1 MALDKNSNSFTFAFA
16 AVLVIVVGTI
26 LATLAV
32 VLKAPQQANLKQE
45 KMKAILMATGVMTS
59 DEDMSLAPALFEKT
73 ITKRLVVSGI
83 DGSIKSEN
91 SGVIDG
97 ANKKDAF
104 NIELQKVYAAKVKPI
119 KSKYK
124 KDPATMVAKI
134 KELDL
139 NWPIY
144 VAEVNGEVSYIIP
157 MEGTGLWGPI
167 WGYVTL
173 AGDLNT
179 IKGVTLAHKGET
191 PGLGAEI
198 STTKFQDQYLGKTIY
213 EGDQYVSISVLKGGG
228 GKGNPHAI
236 DGITGGTITSV
247 AVGEMFYRSLD
258 LYVPYFNTV
267 KAN

>member
-1 MALDKNSNSFTFAFA
+1 MALDKNSNGFTFGFS
-16 AVLVIVVGTI
+16 AVLVIIVGTI

-32 VLKAPQQANLKQE
+32 VLKEPQQANLKQE
-45 KMKAILMATGVMTS
+45 KMKAILMATGVMTADAS
-59 DEDMSLAPALFEKT
+59 MADAPALFEKT
-73 ITKRLVVSGI
+73 ITKRLVVRGT

-91 SGVIDG
+91 SGVIDAG
-97 ANKKDAF
+97 DKKDAF
-104 NIELQKVYAAKVKPI
+104 NIDLQKIYAAKVKPI
-119 KSKYK
+119 KAKYK
-124 KDPATMVAKI
+124 KDPATMVEKI

-139 NWPIY
+139 DWPLY
-144 VAEVNGEVSYIIP
+144 VATVNGETVYVIP

-173 AGDLNT
+173 ASDMNT

-198 STTKFQDQYLGKTIY
+198 ATPKFQTQFEGKTIN
-213 EGDQYVSISVLKGGG
+213 EGGQYVSIDVKKGGG
-228 GKGNPHAI
+228 TKGNPHAV

-267 KAN
+267 K

>member
-1 MALDKNSNSFTFAFA
+1 MALDKNSNGFTFGFS

-32 VLKAPQQANLKQE
+32 VLKAPQEANLRQE
-45 KMKAILMATGVMTS
+45 KMKAILMATGVMA
-59 DEDMSLAPALFEKT
+59 EDDDMADAPAIFEQVIK
-73 ITKRLVVSGI
+73 KRLVVSAK

-91 SGVIDG
+91 SGVIGKDK
-97 ANKKDAF
+97 ADAF
-104 NIELQKVYAAKVKPI
+104 NVELQKIYSAKVKPI
-119 KSKYK
+119 KSKFK

-139 NWPIY
+139 EWPLY
-144 VAEVNGEVSYIIP
+144 VAEVEGKTLYVVP

-167 WGYVTL
+167 WGYVTFES
-173 AGDLNT
+173 DLNT

-198 STTKFQDQYLGKTIY
+198 SASRFQNQYVGKTIF
-213 EGDQYVSISVLKGGG
+213 EGDKYVSIKVLKGGG
-228 GKGNPHAI
+228 GRDNPHAI

-247 AVGEMFYRSLD
+247 GVGEMFYRSLD
-258 LYVPYFNTV
+258 LYVPYFNTL
-267 KAN
+267 K

>member
-1 MALDKNSNSFTFAFA
+1 MALDKNSNGFTFGFA

-32 VLKAPQQANLKQE
+32 VLKEPQQANLKQE
-45 KMKAILMATGVMTS
+45 KMKAILMATGVMTA
-59 DEDMSLAPALFEKT
+59 DDNMADAPALFEKT
-73 ITKRLVVSGI
+73 ISKRLVVSGI

-91 SGVIDG
+91 SGPID
-97 ANKKDAF
+97 ASNKKDAF
-104 NIELQKVYAAKVKPI
+104 NIALQKVYSAKVKPL
-119 KSKYK
+119 KAKYK
-124 KDPATMVAKI
+124 KDPATMIAKI

-139 NWPIY
+139 DWPLY
-144 VAEVNGEVSYIIP
+144 VATVNGETVYIVP

-198 STTKFQDQYLGKTIY
+198 ATPKFQSQYEGKTIY
-213 EGDQYVSISVLKGGG
+213 DGDQYVSIDVLKGGG
-228 GKGNPHAI
+228 GKDNPHAI

-267 KAN
+267 K

>member
-1 MALDKNSNSFTFAFA
+1 MALDKNSNGFTFGFS

-32 VLKAPQQANLKQE
+32 VLKEPQQANLKQE
-45 KMKAILMATGVMTS
+45 KMKAILMATGVMS
-59 DEDMSLAPALFEKT
+59 EDDDMADAPAIFEKT
-73 ITKRLVVSGI
+73 IIKRLVVSGT
-83 DGSIKSEN
+83 DGTIKSEN
-91 SGVIDG
+91 SGAIDAG
-97 ANKKDAF
+97 NKEDAF
-104 NIELQKVYAAKVKPI
+104 NIALQKEYAANVKPI

-124 KDPATMVAKI
+124 KDPKTMIAKI

-139 NWPIY
+139 DWPLY
-144 VAEVNGEVSYIIP
+144 VADVNGETLYIIP

-198 STTKFQDQYLGKTIY
+198 STPKFQDQYTGKTIFD
-213 EGDQYVSISVLKGGG
+213 GDKYVSIEVLKGGG
-228 GKGNPHAI
+228 ARENPHAV

-247 AVGEMFYRSLD
+247 GVGEMFYRSLD

-267 KAN
+267 K

>member
-1 MALDKNSNSFTFAFA
+1 MALDKNSNGFTFGFS

-32 VLKAPQQANLKQE
+32 VLKEPQQANLRQE
-45 KMKAILMATGVMTS
+45 KMKSILMATGVMNA
-59 DEDMSLAPALFEKT
+59 DDDMADAPALFVKT
-73 ITKRLVVSGI
+73 ITKRLVVSSI
-83 DGSIKSEN
+83 DGSIKSEE

-97 ANKKDAF
+97 ANKQDAF
-104 NIELQKVYAAKVKPI
+104 NITLQKIYAAKVKPL

-124 KDPATMVAKI
+124 KDPATMIAEI
-134 KELDL
+134 KKLDL
-139 NWPIY
+139 DWPIY
-144 VAEVNGEVSYIIP
+144 VANVDGQTLYVIP

-173 AGDLNT
+173 ESDMNT
-179 IKGVTLAHKGET
+179 IKGVTLDHKGET

-198 STTKFQDQYLGKTIY
+198 SAARFQNQYKGKTIFD
-213 EGDQYVSISVLKGGG
+213 GGKYVSIKVLKGGG
-228 GKGNPHAI
+228 GRDNPHAI

-247 AVGEMFYRSLD
+247 GVGEMFFRSLN

-267 KAN
+267 K

>member
-1 MALDKNSNSFTFAFA
+1 MALDKNSNGFTFGFA

-32 VLKAPQQANLKQE
+32 VLKEPQQANLKQE
-45 KMKAILMATGVMTS
+45 KMKSILMATGVMTA
-59 DEDMSLAPALFEKT
+59 DDDMADAPALFEKV
-73 ITKRLVVSGI
+73 IVQRLVVSSI

-91 SGVIDG
+91 SGSID
-97 ANKKDAF
+97 ASDKNDAF
-104 NIELQKVYAAKVKPI
+104 NIALQKTYSAKVKPI
-119 KSKYK
+119 KSKFK
-124 KDPATMVAKI
+124 KDPATMIAKI

-139 NWPIY
+139 DWPIY
-144 VAEVNGEVSYIIP
+144 VADVDGEKLYIIP

-173 AGDLNT
+173 SGDMNT

-198 STTKFQDQYLGKTIY
+198 ATPKFQDQYLGKTIY
-213 EGDQYVSISVLKGGG
+213 EGETYVSINVLKGGG
-228 GKGNPHAI
+228 AKGNPHAV

-258 LYVPYFNTV
+258 LYVPYFKTV
-267 KAN
+267 K

>member
-1 MALDKNSNSFTFAFA
+1 MALDKNSNGFTFGFS

-32 VLKAPQQANLKQE
+32 VLKEPQQANLKQE
-45 KMKAILMATGVMTS
+45 KMKAILMATGVMTA
-59 DEDMSLAPALFEKT
+59 DDNMADAPALFEKI
-73 ITKRLVVSGI
+73 ITKRLVVSSI
-83 DGSIKSEN
+83 DGSIKSED
-91 SGVIDG
+91 SGAID
-97 ANKKDAF
+97 ATNKKDAF
-104 NIELQKVYAAKVKPI
+104 NIALQKVYSAKVKPI
-119 KSKYK
+119 KAKYK
-124 KDPATMVAKI
+124 KDPATMIAKI

-139 NWPIY
+139 DWPLY
-144 VAEVNGEVSYIIP
+144 VADVNGEISYIIP

-173 AGDLNT
+173 SGDLNT

-198 STTKFQDQYLGKTIY
+198 ATPKFQGQYLGKTIY
-213 EGDQYVSISVLKGGG
+213 DGDKYVSIDVLKGGG
-228 GKGNPHAI
+228 GKDNPHAV

-267 KAN
+267 K